1 MSRHRRRPIIF
12 LLHEGAIGN
21 IIERFSISKRQR
33 FIIAVILLSAGLFA
47 SQYILGKSG
56 VVFCLLLSL
65 LTDVFFLVTNYKD
78 IKQNFSPFLFIL
90 PFFYSVAFGLFYFLV
105 PARFLTRLFMTSLYA
120 VGLYS
125 LFLSEN
131 IFTVASMRTIALFSS
146 AKTVSF
152 IITIVSY
159 FFLTSVVFSFDLPVI
174 FKAIIVFI
182 YTSFY
187 IAHSFWSYT
196 LEKVFAPSFYYWV
209 FGLSLCF
216 SEFAVILWFW
226 PSDETF
232 IALFL
237 TGIFYTFVGL
247 SHVWMDKRLFKN
259 ILWEYIW
266 VSAIVFLLLFLF
278 TNWRP

>member
-1 MSRHRRRPIIF
+1 MSRRRRPFIF
-12 LLHEGAIGN
+12 LLHEGAIGHM
-21 IIERFSISKRQR
+21 IDGFSISKRQR
-33 FIIAVILLSAGLFA
+33 FLIAVVTLSACLFA

-56 VVFCLLLSL
+56 VFFCFLLSF
-65 LTDVFFLVTNYKD
+65 LTVIFFWLTNYKD
-78 IKQNFSPFLFIL
+78 IKQNFSPFLFVL
-90 PFFYSVAFGLFYFLV
+90 PFFYSLAFGLFYFLI
-105 PARFLTRLFMTSLYA
+105 PARFLTRLFMTTIYA

-159 FFLTSVVFSFDLPVI
+159 FFLTNVVFSLDIPVI

-187 IAHSFWSYT
+187 IAQSFWSYT
-196 LEKVFAPSFYYWV
+196 LEKEFTRSFYLWV
-209 FGLSLCF
+209 LALSLCF
-216 SEFAVILWFW
+216 FEFAIILSFW
-226 PSDETF
+226 PSDLTF

-237 TGIFYTFVGL
+237 TGLFYTFVGL
-247 SHVWMDKRLFKN
+247 SHVWMDKRLFRSV
-259 ILWEYIW
+259 LWEYIW
-266 VSAIVFLLLFLF
+266 VSAIVFFLLFLF